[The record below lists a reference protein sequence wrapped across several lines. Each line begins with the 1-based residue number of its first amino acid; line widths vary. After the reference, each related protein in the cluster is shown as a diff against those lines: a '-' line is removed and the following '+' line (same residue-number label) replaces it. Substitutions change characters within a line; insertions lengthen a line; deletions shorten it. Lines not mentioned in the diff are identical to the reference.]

1 MPGLGGG
8 GGGGEANVGNARILG
23 PFEPPSPLYRSS
35 DRPHDRRYDQLH
47 YQPHDVLDQNCDM
60 RAVSNCCNV

>member
-23 PFEPPSPLYRSS
+23 PFEPPYLTPLT
-35 DRPHDRRYDQLH
+35 DPVTGHMT
-47 YQPHDVLDQNCDM
+47 DVMINSITSHMTYLTKI
-60 RAVSNCCNV
+60 VI